1 MSVLY
6 PKDVRKVTKI
16 NLKNAI
22 NNWKMSVGNVI
33 LNTYNNN
40 KRRNIMSVATS
51 TYKVGDLYTTQ
62 KSKVTGTIV
71 EINPQA
77 NGNVRVKL
85 DVNGS
90 HRYTTWT
97 AK

>member
-1 MSVLY
+1 MLY
-6 PKDVRKVTKI
+6 LEYQPNRK
-16 NLKNAI
+16 
-22 NNWKMSVGNVI
+22 GN
-33 LNTYNNN
+33 
-40 KRRNIMSVATS
+40 KMSVATA
-51 TYKVGDLYTTQ
+51 TYKVGDTYTTQ

-71 EINPQA
+71 EISPLA

>member
-1 MSVLY
+1 
-6 PKDVRKVTKI
+6 
-16 NLKNAI
+16 
-22 NNWKMSVGNVI
+22 MSVGNVI
-33 LNTYNNN
+33 LNTYN
-40 KRRNIMSVATS
+40 KLTRRKKMTVSNAL
-51 TYKVGDLYTTQ
+51 YKVGDTYTTQ
-62 KSKVTGTIV
+62 KSKVTGTILA
-71 EINPQA
+71 IDSQP

>member
-1 MSVLY
+1 MLY
-6 PKDVRKVTKI
+6 LIHTTNYKGEK
-16 NLKNAI
+16 
-22 NNWKMSVGNVI
+22 
-33 LNTYNNN
+33 
-40 KRRNIMSVATS
+40 MSVATA

-71 EINPQA
+71 AIEPQA

>member
-1 MSVLY
+1 
-6 PKDVRKVTKI
+6 
-16 NLKNAI
+16 
-22 NNWKMSVGNVI
+22 MSVGNVI
-33 LNTYNNN
+33 LNTYN
-40 KRRNIMSVATS
+40 KLTRRKKMAVSNAL
-51 TYKVGDLYTTQ
+51 YKVGDTYTTQ
-62 KSKVTGTIV
+62 KSKVTGTILA
-71 EINPQA
+71 IDPQA

>member
-1 MSVLY
+1 MSDLY
-6 PKDVRKVTKI
+6 PRNVRKVTKI
-16 NLKNAI
+16 NLKNVI
-22 NNWKMSVGNVI
+22 NKWKMSVENVI
-33 LNTYNNN
+33 LNTYN
-40 KRRNIMSVATS
+40 KQRRKTMSVATS

-71 EINPQA
+71 EILPQA

>member
-1 MSVLY
+1 MSVLS
-6 PKDVRKVTKI
+6 PKNVRKVTKI
-16 NLKNAI
+16 NLKNVI
-22 NNWKMSVGNVI
+22 NNWKMSVENVI
-33 LNTYNNN
+33 LNTTTK
-40 KRRNIMSVATS
+40 KRRKTMSVATN

-71 EINPQA
+71 EISPQA

>member
-1 MSVLY
+1 MSDLY
-6 PKDVRKVTKI
+6 PRNVRKVTKI
-16 NLKNAI
+16 NLKNVI
-22 NNWKMSVGNVI
+22 NKLKMSVRNVI

-40 KRRNIMSVATS
+40 KGEKMSVATN

>member
-1 MSVLY
+1 MSDLY
-6 PKDVRKVTKI
+6 PRNVRKVTKI
-16 NLKNAI
+16 NLKNVI
-22 NNWKMSVGNVI
+22 NKWKMSVENVI
-33 LNTYNNN
+33 LNTYN
-40 KRRNIMSVATS
+40 KQRRKTMSVATS